1 MSNYTMA
8 GSAVP
13 NMAPLTASQI
23 TQIDLSGYSVD
34 NKKLP
39 NKKISFDVHTA
50 HNGYVVRVS
59 QNTFGVEDDMYVIN
73 DNQDLG
79 QDVRYS
85 ISNEKLKKA
94 GYKLPVF
101 KGLKKFI

>member
-73 DNQDLG
+73 DDQDLG
-79 QDVRYS
+79 QELGKIITHFTLS
-85 ISNEKLKKA
+85 KHE
-94 GYKLPVF
+94 
-101 KGLKKFI
+101 

>member
-1 MSNYTMA
+1 MA

-73 DNQDLG
+73 DDQDLG
-79 QDVRYS
+79 QELGKIITHFTLS
-85 ISNEKLKKA
+85 KHE
-94 GYKLPVF
+94 
-101 KGLKKFI
+101 